1 MEQDKRGR
9 GRPKIDTHITEA
21 YASSRRQAVNAVYM
35 YEGVDLISVAATEI
49 PDSDLLWYSD
59 ASTQT
64 AGGKQGI
71 LEQLGRMLIQDKFS
85 QDDCITRLHS
95 TKECGAHAP
104 CICTFLANCSA
115 FLTSQIHPSFAIQ
128 ALKAGHTSREI
139 EKAIRKVRLTN
150 KKASA
155 DPEKEM
161 LNEVAINALNELQS
175 MGMSFLPP
183 SGGVVRLAPPGRS
196 GGGPGR
202 VFHADGRS
210 VLKVQTGLR
219 NQKIVTQTDQK
230 SSPFLGGLQFRFM

>member
-35 YEGVDLISVAATEI
+35 YEGVELISVAI
-49 PDSDLLWYSD
+49 PDSDLLWCSD

-85 QDDCITRLHS
+85 QDDCITI
-95 TKECGAHAP
+95 A
-104 CICTFLANCSA
+104 
-115 FLTSQIHPSFAIQ
+115 SFAIQ

-155 DPEKEM
+155 DSENEA
-161 LNEVAINALNELQS
+161 LNHAAVNALDELRA
-175 MGMSFLPP
+175 MG
-183 SGGVVRLAPPGRS
+183 G
-196 GGGPGR
+196 
-202 VFHADGRS
+202 
-210 VLKVQTGLR
+210 
-219 NQKIVTQTDQK
+219 TDHTI
-230 SSPFLGGLQFRFM
+230 L